1 MKMMQLT
8 PYGEEFAVTED
19 GQGYVFAVFET
30 RAEALEFIKRGV
42 YTHDEHGRELPFA
55 MDAATFQLRPRG

>member
-19 GQGYVFAVFET
+19 GVGYVFAVFDT
-30 RAEALEFIKRGV
+30 REEALEYIRRGV
-42 YTHDEHGRELPFA
+42 YTHDENGRELPFA
-55 MDAATFQLRPRG
+55 MDAATFSLRAR